1 MNSDHI
7 SPDAIGDEYRAE
19 LHDVVP
25 IPDGAYGTPFE
36 QPLLDLS
43 GIDLPPEDYAEYL
56 TNTLLFT
63 LGPLYYL
70 FDKNVFLARLRSFY
84 RDENAGRKH
93 QAGLWHLKM
102 LLVFAFGKSILAREV
117 SQSGPTGAAYFA
129 RAVEALPDPHR
140 MRQDPILSIEILS
153 MLALFMQAM
162 DMRRAAYDYVGQA
175 LRITLTQGLNRRYD
189 AQRITPQEFE
199 HRSRLWWTV
208 YTIERKLSS
217 LVGCPPAVHD
227 EDIALPMPL
236 IDPTNMSS
244 LTIALHVDLSSQL
257 GQILTI
263 VYGLGHQRLLG
274 VKFIAA
280 VQTILK
286 RLAETSIMLNANMRI
301 ELSRLTN
308 TISRVAAS
316 LHLLHHQCTILTIR
330 PVLFF
335 LLETKLASRNVS
347 LKLSDA
353 VIGLLR
359 VCVESAL
366 QVLRIVEG
374 LRAHNLVGEMPETCG
389 LTQLTATDLFL
400 PFDLDSM
407 FASAFVLILVDI
419 IMPANTEQWDLG
431 KTFTLMD
438 EMMLRGIVIAGPYKK
453 DLLELDELRQKLK
466 RPQVVQTDQVSEPRP
481 VVSTAGMTAPDSNY
495 PPLEQDMLWSWMGT
509 EERELGVLNPNTIQS
524 AIDGLNLDFLNDPS
538 VLDADGSEWM
548 WGGGFT
554 GGAITPDQL

>member
-1 MNSDHI
+1 
-7 SPDAIGDEYRAE
+7 
-19 LHDVVP
+19 
-25 IPDGAYGTPFE
+25 
-36 QPLLDLS
+36 
-43 GIDLPPEDYAEYL
+43 
-56 TNTLLFT
+56 
-63 LGPLYYL
+63 
-70 FDKNVFLARLRSFY
+70 
-84 RDENAGRKH
+84 
-93 QAGLWHLKM
+93 M

-140 MRQDPILSIEILS
+140 LRQDPILSIEILS

-335 LLETKLASRNVS
+335 LLETKLASCNVP

-374 LRAHNLVGEMPETCG
+374 LRAHNLV
-389 LTQLTATDLFL
+389 DLFL

-466 RPQVVQTDQVSEPRP
+466 RPQIVPANQVSQPRP
-481 VVSTAGMTAPDSNY
+481 VVSTPGMTAPDSNY

-554 GGAITPDQL
+554 GGPITPDQL